1 MFNVLVV
8 EDNRDL
14 ADVMRYCFTL
24 KDMKARVVHSMK
36 GAIRIFD
43 TSVKIDA
50 IVCDFNLG
58 DGTAP
63 ELIARLGKRAPKVKF
78 LYSGTQFTSHQHPG
92 FSEYLLKPVDLDIL
106 RSKMY
111 KHLKGGSHE
120 NCVGC

>member
-14 ADVMRYCFTL
+14 AEVLGYCFTM
-24 KDMKARVVHSMK
+24 KDMKAHVACSMF
-36 GAIRIFD
+36 GALRIYD

-63 ELIARLGKRAPKVKF
+63 ELIARLGRRTPKVKF
-78 LYSGTQFTSHQHPG
+78 LYSGTQFTAKQHPATT
-92 FSEYLLKPVDLDIL
+92 
-106 RSKMY
+106 
-111 KHLKGGSHE
+111 
-120 NCVGC
+120 